1 MDLIYKDKSKVE
13 NFMNEM
19 ASSDHGIWT
28 VLDYNAAFIEV
39 PELKELTTTPFM
51 TQIVT
56 EILPRLKLQRSGER
70 GIKKPAG
77 FGAWESLSDITWA
90 FLNDKNDKPSSI
102 AVLEAG
108 QKVEVKLDDGSV
120 PSASIEM
127 LDGNGTYEVK
137 FENGGGEG
145 RSKGSHRGLH
155 QSCPTFKPYK
165 KRSMQERWRG
175 GRRKSMRPP
184 SGSQ

>member
-1 MDLIYKDKSKVE
+1 M
-13 NFMNEM
+13 
-19 ASSDHGIWT
+19 
-28 VLDYNAAFIEV
+28 
-39 PELKELTTTPFM
+39 KELTTTPFM

-70 GIKKPAG
+70 GIKSLLVLELG
-77 FGAWESLSDITWA
+77 ESLSDITWA

-137 FENGGGEG
+137 FENGGSEKGVAKDRIVKAASIMSNLQTIQKAIDAGKVEG
-145 RSKGSHRGLH
+145 WTTQINAAAKRVSMKVKEMADKEEEWMSNCVDAGKGDWFG
-155 QSCPTFKPYK
+155 KVN
-165 KRSMQERWRG
+165 ERE
-175 GRRKSMRPP
+175 
-184 SGSQ
+184 